1 VRIVFII
8 VEDSVTA
15 DRMSLSAAGR
25 LEKVPG
31 DCRLRLESRMLAHL
45 ELRWGAL
52 AGMATFIGSTEQQGH
67 QQPETTAVVLV
78 NLGTPDAPTAPALR
92 RYLAEFLSDPRVVE
106 TPRWLWWLIL
116 HGVILRIRPARSAR
130 AYATV
135 WTEQGS
141 PLLVG
146 SRALTDAVRAQ
157 LQSSLGAEAP
167 SVALAMSYGSPNL
180 RDVLEDL
187 RRRGMRR
194 LLVVPLYPQYSGSTT
209 ASVFDAVSRQLQRWR
224 WLPELRFVT
233 DYYREP
239 GYAQALAAS
248 VREHWQRHG
257 RGERLLLSFHGIPGR
272 YLVNGDPYYCQCQA
286 TARLMREALGLGEEE
301 VFVSF
306 QSRVGREPWLQP
318 YTDQTLQAWA
328 KAGVR
333 RVDVACPGFSI
344 DCLETLEE
352 IAEQNA
358 EAFVHAGG
366 ERLSYIPALNHRPDH
381 VTMLGELIERHLQG
395 WPAASAV
402 DASRAARVSRTQA
415 EQTWLKGVR
424 R

>member
-1 VRIVFII
+1 M
-8 VEDSVTA
+8 TNY
-15 DRMSLSAAGR
+15 L
-25 LEKVPG
+25 
-31 DCRLRLESRMLAHL
+31 
-45 ELRWGAL
+45 
-52 AGMATFIGSTEQQGH
+52 GSSDEQGH
-67 QQPETTAVVLV
+67 RQRELTAVVLV
-78 NLGTPDAPTAPALR
+78 NLGTPDAPNAPALR

-135 WTEQGS
+135 WTERGS

-146 SRALTDAVRAQ
+146 SQALTDAVRAQ
-157 LQSSLGAEAP
+157 LVQAHGADAP
-167 SVALAMSYGSPNL
+167 AVALAMSYGAPNL

-187 RRRGMRR
+187 RSRGMRR

-239 GYAQALAAS
+239 GYVQALAAS
-248 VREHWQRHG
+248 VREHWQTHG
-257 RGERLLLSFHGIPGR
+257 RAERLLLSFHGIPGR
-272 YLVNGDPYYCQCQA
+272 YLVNGDPYYCQCQV
-286 TARLMREALGLGEEE
+286 TARLLREALGLNADEL
-301 VFVSF
+301 FVSF

-328 KAGVR
+328 RAGVR

-358 EAFVHAGG
+358 EAFTHAGG

-381 VTMLGELIERHLQG
+381 VAMLCALINRQLAG
-395 WPAASAV
+395 WPLAGDV
-402 DASRAARVSRTQA
+402 DPQRAGRVAETRT
-415 EQTWLKGVR
+415 EQKWLSDVR